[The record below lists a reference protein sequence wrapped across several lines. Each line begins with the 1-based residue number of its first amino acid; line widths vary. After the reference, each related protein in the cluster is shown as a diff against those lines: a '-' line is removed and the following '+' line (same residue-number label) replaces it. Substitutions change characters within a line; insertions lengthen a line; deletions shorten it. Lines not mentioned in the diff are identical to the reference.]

1 LVRDALG
8 LGVAAAA
15 LTLVA
20 VPTATAYA
28 AIRLLPRRSDDWRD
42 LLPGAILVG
51 IGTQGLQVAMVVYFA
66 PKLESSSQ
74 LYGALGV
81 AVTILVYLYVVAR
94 LVSISLFLDA
104 ALWER
109 RALAAAAPSPP
120 RSRSS

>member
-1 LVRDALG
+1 
-8 LGVAAAA
+8 
-15 LTLVA
+15 
-20 VPTATAYA
+20 
-28 AIRLLPRRSDDWRD
+28 
-42 LLPGAILVG
+42 
-51 IGTQGLQVAMVVYFA
+51 VYFA